1 MLKKLDIENCHFIV
15 FAIKYFKISRFC
27 YFFFVW
33 TDCGPRFFESMATG
47 TTWDGSEC
55 RLTSSRSTS
64 RVSRTRPV
72 PCSRSP
78 PTINTWRKSLMSKS
92 LNQVTE
98 FSPFVS
104 KSDFR
109 VLSLFITVRFQS
121 SLPLCITVG
130 IRVLSLLF
138 FIEVTEF
145 SPLFSTAVT
154 KLFKSVN
161 SKIVSHIK
169 SWKEK
174 YVWSLISPSWW
185 RQGLAVEF
193 NFSLFNPLF
202 LQAPLIVLFHCSWP
216 IEFSFSAKAT
226 DIVIRPI

>member
-1 MLKKLDIENCHFIV
+1 MHFIV

-104 KSDFR
+104 KSDIKVLFHLYHKQVSR
-109 VLSLFITVRFQS
+109 VLSLYFIVKLQS
-121 SLPLCITVG
+121 SLPFL
-130 IRVLSLLF
+130 
-138 FIEVTEF
+138 
-145 SPLFSTAVT
+145 STAVT
-154 KLFKSVN
+154 KIFKSVN

-169 SWKEK
+169 SLKEK
-174 YVWSLISPSWW
+174 YVWSLINPSWW

>member
-1 MLKKLDIENCHFIV
+1 
-15 FAIKYFKISRFC
+15 
-27 YFFFVW
+27 
-33 TDCGPRFFESMATG
+33 MATG

-130 IRVLSLLF
+130 YPSSLPFIFYWGYRVLSPF
-138 FIEVTEF
+138 FHSSHQTFQI
-145 SPLFSTAVT
+145 SQL
-154 KLFKSVN
+154 KSL
-161 SKIVSHIK
+161 
-169 SWKEK
+169 KEK
-174 YVWSLISPSWW
+174 YVWSLINLSWW

-216 IEFSFSAKAT
+216 IEFSFSAQAT
-226 DIVIRPI
+226 DIVIKPI

>member
-1 MLKKLDIENCHFIV
+1 MLKKLNIENCHFIV

-78 PTINTWRKSLMSKS
+78 LTTNTWKKSLMSKS

-121 SLPLCITVG
+121 SLPFVSQSG
-130 IRVLSLLF
+130 IKSSLPLF
-138 FIEVTEF
+138 YSQVTEF
-145 SPLFSTAVT
+145 SPLSFNS
-154 KLFKSVN
+154 SHQN
-161 SKIVSHIK
+161 SKFSNQSTQRLFLK
-169 SWKEK
+169 SNPEK
-174 YVWSLISPSWW
+174 KSMYEVWSILVGDARAW
-185 RQGLAVEF
+185 Q
-193 NFSLFNPLF
+193 
-202 LQAPLIVLFHCSWP
+202 
-216 IEFSFSAKAT
+216 
-226 DIVIRPI
+226 

>member
-130 IRVLSLLF
+130 YPSSLPFIFYWGYRVLSPF
-138 FIEVTEF
+138 FHSSHQTFQI
-145 SPLFSTAVT
+145 SQL
-154 KLFKSVN
+154 KSL
-161 SKIVSHIK
+161 
-169 SWKEK
+169 KEK
-174 YVWSLISPSWW
+174 YVWSLINPSWW
-185 RQGLAVEF
+185 RQGLG
-193 NFSLFNPLF
+193 
-202 LQAPLIVLFHCSWP
+202 Q
-216 IEFSFSAKAT
+216 
-226 DIVIRPI
+226 

>member
-1 MLKKLDIENCHFIV
+1 
-15 FAIKYFKISRFC
+15 
-27 YFFFVW
+27 
-33 TDCGPRFFESMATG
+33 MATG

-72 PCSRSP
+72 PCSRSL

-130 IRVLSLLF
+130 YPSSLPFIFYWGYRVLSPF
-138 FIEVTEF
+138 FHSSHQTFQISQLKDCFSNQILKREV
-145 SPLFSTAVT
+145 L
-154 KLFKSVN
+154 
-161 SKIVSHIK
+161 
-169 SWKEK
+169 
-174 YVWSLISPSWW
+174 WSLINPSWW

>member
-1 MLKKLDIENCHFIV
+1 MLKKLNIENCHFIV

-121 SLPLCITVG
+121 FLPFVSQSG
-130 IRVLSLLF
+130 IWVLSLLF
-138 FIEVTEF
+138 YSQVTEF
-145 SPLFSTAVT
+145 SPLSFNSSHQNFQISQLKDCFSNQILKREVCM
-154 KLFKSVN
+154 KFDQS
-161 SKIVSHIK
+161 
-169 SWKEK
+169 
-174 YVWSLISPSWW
+174 
-185 RQGLAVEF
+185 
-193 NFSLFNPLF
+193 
-202 LQAPLIVLFHCSWP
+202 
-216 IEFSFSAKAT
+216 
-226 DIVIRPI
+226 

>member
-1 MLKKLDIENCHFIV
+1 MLKKLNIENCHFIV
-15 FAIKYFKISRFC
+15 FAIEYFKISRFC

-55 RLTSSRSTS
+55 RLTSSQSTS

-78 PTINTWRKSLMSKS
+78 PTTNTWRKSLMSKS

-109 VLSLFITVRFQS
+109 VFSLYITVRFQS
-121 SLPLCITVG
+121 SLPLCIT
-130 IRVLSLLF
+130 IRYQSSL
-138 FIEVTEF
+138 
-145 SPLFSTAVT
+145 PLCIT
-154 KLFKSVN
+154 
-161 SKIVSHIK
+161 IRYQ
-169 SWKEK
+169 E
-174 YVWSLISPSWW
+174 
-185 RQGLAVEF
+185 
-193 NFSLFNPLF
+193 FSLFIF
-202 LQAPLIVLFHCSWP
+202 
-216 IEFSFSAKAT
+216 
-226 DIVIRPI
+226 

>member
-1 MLKKLDIENCHFIV
+1 MLNVWVHSWSNPVDLGTKKTATISPLLHLNFENFNVKLFLLHDLSMLKKLDIENCHFIV

-33 TDCGPRFFESMATG
+33 TDCGPRFFESMAMG

-92 LNQVTE
+92 VNQVTE

-109 VLSLFITVRFQS
+109 VLSLFITVGFQS

-130 IRVLSLLF
+130 YQSSLP
-138 FIEVTEF
+138 FIF
-145 SPLFSTAVT
+145 
-154 KLFKSVN
+154 
-161 SKIVSHIK
+161 
-169 SWKEK
+169 
-174 YVWSLISPSWW
+174 
-185 RQGLAVEF
+185 
-193 NFSLFNPLF
+193 
-202 LQAPLIVLFHCSWP
+202 
-216 IEFSFSAKAT
+216 
-226 DIVIRPI
+226 